1 MKDVDAG
8 LAFVLPGGK
17 EKVRQRWRGA
27 CVVAGRLGAVHAPGQ
42 NPRLI
47 GDAGLSFVLDGVRYV
62 YRSRSGLWGADGL
75 FFSFVRVVGW
85 RACFIDSFVDGYGG
99 VQASGKWIGIKICT
113 QQHGW
118 WQLAVEKWMHIA
130 FSMG

>member
-1 MKDVDAG
+1 MPDSALFWMEFGMYTDPDLV
-8 LAFVLPGGK
+8 F
-17 EKVRQRWRGA
+17 
-27 CVVAGRLGAVHAPGQ
+27 
-42 NPRLI
+42 
-47 GDAGLSFVLDGVRYV
+47 GVPM
-62 YRSRSGLWGADGL
+62 GC
-75 FFSFVRVVGW
+75 FFHFVRVVGW